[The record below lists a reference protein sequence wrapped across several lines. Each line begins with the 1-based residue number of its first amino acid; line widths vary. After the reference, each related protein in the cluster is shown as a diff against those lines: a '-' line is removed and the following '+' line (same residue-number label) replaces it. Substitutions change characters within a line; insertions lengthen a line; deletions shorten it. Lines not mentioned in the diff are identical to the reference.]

1 MSHVKAL
8 IKKESLQIIR
18 DPSSVL
24 IAFVLPLILLFIF
37 GYGINLDSNKV
48 KIGLVL
54 ENVNPDI
61 TSLATAFTN
70 SRFLDVKIGRDRR
83 EFQRDLVSG
92 RLRGIVV
99 VPQNFTKEH
108 GRFIESSKLQVI
120 ADGSEPNTA
129 LFVQNYVNGVVQIWL
144 RHQADDR
151 GGIQSDSLIQ
161 VDPRFW
167 YNAELKSKNSLI
179 PGSIAIIITLIGTL
193 LTALVISRE
202 WERGTMEALMATPV
216 SIVDI
221 LVGKIVPY
229 FLLGIGSMLV
239 CSLVAVFLFGVPLRG
254 SVLGLLAVTSVFL
267 ICALGQGLLISSIA
281 RDHLVAS
288 LAALMSAFL
297 PAFMLSGFIFEI
309 SSMPTPI
316 QVMTHLLAVRYFVTC
331 LQTIFLAGSV
341 KVLLMKCMGAMALI
355 GGAFFLITISKI
367 KKRLD

>member
-1 MSHVKAL
+1 MSHVTAL

-54 ENVNPDI
+54 EDVNPDI
-61 TSLATAFTN
+61 ASLATAFTN
-70 SRFLDVKIGRDRR
+70 SRFLNVKIGRDRR
-83 EFQRDLVSG
+83 EFQGDLVSG
-92 RLRGIVV
+92 KLRGIVV
-99 VPQNFTKEH
+99 VPQNFSKKYEH
-108 GRFIESSKLQVI
+108 SISNSKLQVI
-120 ADGSEPNTA
+120 ADGSEPNIA
-129 LFVQNYVNGVVQIWL
+129 SFVQNYVNGVVQIWL
-144 RHQADDR
+144 RHKAEDR
-151 GGIQSDSLIQ
+151 GEISQDSLIQ
-161 VDPRFW
+161 IEPRFW

-179 PGSIAIIITLIGTL
+179 PGSIAIIITMIGTL

-216 SIVDI
+216 SIIDI

-239 CSLVAVFLFGVPLRG
+239 CTLVAVFLFGVPLRG
-254 SVLGLLAVTSVFL
+254 SVGALLATTSVFL
-267 ICALGQGLLISSIA
+267 VSALGQGLLISSVA
-281 RDHLVAS
+281 KDQFVAS
-288 LAALMSAFL
+288 LGALMSAFL

-309 SSMPTPI
+309 SSMPPPI

-331 LQTIFLAGSV
+331 LQTIFLAGNV
-341 KVLLMKCMGAMALI
+341 KFLLMKCIGAMALI
-355 GGAFFLITISKI
+355 GSAFFLITISKI
-367 KKRLD
+367 QKRLD